1 MKAKTSQQVGRAGFT
16 LIELLVVIAIIAIL
30 AALLLP
36 ALANAKS
43 QAKQT
48 QCLSNLHQV
57 ALANAM
63 YVSDNRTYPGSYSSI
78 GCYVWMTRILPN
90 TGNNRQVFGCPAAAP
105 DSAWDTNLNHTLGGT
120 WITGVNDPYTVTPN
134 SRFSYGWNDW
144 GLGQAPSGPGL
155 GDIVDNLGCGGDIDG
170 GFAYGPTKDTS
181 IVAPAQMINFAD
193 TRGLPVSED
202 MGSWEANLDPTD
214 LGSDSQ
220 GGSGGQE
227 PSNRHN
233 YKTDIACCDGHVEK
247 VLRNDKSPGNANPL
261 NFIDTTPNNP
271 WRRRWNR
278 DNQLH
283 NELTWPTV
291 ASTAGMGSQSMYLLD
306 PSY

>member
-1 MKAKTSQQVGRAGFT
+1 MKTATQAGRAAFT

-36 ALANAKS
+36 ALAHAKA

-48 QCLSNLHQV
+48 SCMNNLRQV
-57 ALANAM
+57 SLANAM
-63 YVSDNRTYPGSYSSI
+63 YVSDNKTYPGSYSANYN
-78 GCYVWMTRILPN
+78 CYVWMTRILPN

-105 DSAWDTNLNHTLGGT
+105 DSAWDTNVNHTLGAT
-120 WITGVNDPYTVTPN
+120 WLNGVYDAFLVTPN

-155 GDIVDNLGCGGDIDG
+155 GDISDNLGCGGDIDG
-170 GFAYGPTKDTS
+170 TYGAYGPTKDTDM
-181 IVAPAQMINFAD
+181 VAPAQMINFAD
-193 TRGLPVSED
+193 TRGLPVTED
-202 MGSWEANLDPTD
+202 MNSWEGNLDPTD
-214 LGSDSQ
+214 LGSDNQ
-220 GGSGGQE
+220 GGFGGQE

-247 VLRNDKSPGNANPL
+247 VMRNDKAPGNANPL
-261 NFIDTTPNNP
+261 YLIDTTLSNP
-271 WRRRWNR
+271 WRHRWNR

-291 ASTAGMGSQSMYLLD
+291 ASTAAMGSQSMYLLD